1 MEDEMNTA
9 SCNWV
14 MLSVLSQTRFN
25 RGTLLMAYTLRR
37 AEGNTTCNQMKI
49 GLPVDPGV
57 PVIQVYQS
65 SPCLLSPRRVQPLP
79 FDLWDLEGPSNNNKQ
94 TKTTTMIRFFFHELS
109 LINKTN
115 PRSMLGLVFTNKV
128 SKQYTLSYLNQCR
141 LA

>member
-25 RGTLLMAYTLRR
+25 RGTLLMAYALRR

-65 SPCLLSPRRVQPLP
+65 SPCLLSPRQVQPLP

-94 TKTTTMIRFFFHELS
+94 TKITTMISFFPTNCHS
-109 LINKTN
+109 LTKLIHAVC
-115 PRSMLGLVFTNKV
+115 LD
-128 SKQYTLSYLNQCR
+128 
-141 LA
+141 